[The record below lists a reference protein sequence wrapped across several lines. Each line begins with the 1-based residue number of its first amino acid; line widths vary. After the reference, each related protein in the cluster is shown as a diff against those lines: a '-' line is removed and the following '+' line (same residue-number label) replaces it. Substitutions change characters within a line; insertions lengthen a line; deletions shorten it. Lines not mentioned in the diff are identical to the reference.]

1 MKIRIKKVG
10 SIYVAKKIYLWE
22 RILDSL
28 VKYLRKY

>member
-22 RILDSL
+22 RIL
-28 VKYLRKY
+28 KYLRKY